1 MFRSLGK
8 SKIAFVLAI
17 LFGISLF
24 FFRSGSRYSNFF
36 NSDSVVATVSGTPVS
51 TSKFNRTMQM
61 NITKFNQM
69 LGKSMNGDEIRKFQ
83 IHSMALGSL
92 INDAVFEDEY
102 DQINFKVDEKVIAQN
117 TKDRIPQLYDANNKL
132 NQLYL
137 TTFLQQ
143 QQLTIEDIVQIIN
156 FDTRDEYMN
165 NAFFNINYPHYFS
178 NKINNFNKHERNVSY
193 VKLSLDQVNINEII
207 KEYSNNLKK
216 ELVSF
221 YDDNVNQY
229 MSKEKRNVEYS
240 IIDKTSLSSKFS
252 PTDLEI
258 KEYYNTNK
266 ELFFKNEKRSF
277 IQFNFKTIQE
287 AENFKLQIQNLDTL
301 KILEYAKENNLRF
314 NEFRNL
320 EATEIMDEIAEP
332 LFNLYPEEQSNVIT
346 TSIAKHIIILQSIQP
361 PIQLKLEAVIKDIEA
376 TITKIETDN
385 YYQELTSKISEKV
398 LNGESI
404 SSISNK
410 FNLTKESIENLTKD
424 YSNYDESKEIFFT
437 SLIPASFSANKDF
450 VSDII
455 KINENISYVF
465 NVTDIVLPSPLK
477 FETIEDTVL
486 NDWKTI
492 KRVEKIKLEVEQN
505 RNNKSFLSQLSN
517 QYDLNI
523 NEISLTNNS
532 NELPR
537 NFITNIFQYDLDTNI
552 EIIND
557 DKFYIAKIN
566 DINMSNENKTSEIIS
581 IASDLRSS
589 FGEELKR
596 SKKIS
601 INDNL
606 VNAIIDQY

>member
-51 TSKFNRTMQM
+51 TSKFNRTMEM

-69 LGKSMNGDEIRKFQ
+69 LGKSMTGDEIRKFQ

-102 DQINFKVDEKVIAQN
+102 DQINFKVHEKVIAQN

-132 NQLYL
+132 NELYL

-143 QQLTIEDIVQIIN
+143 QQLNIEDIVQIIN
-156 FDTRDEYMN
+156 FETRDEYMN
-165 NAFFNINYPHYFS
+165 NTFFNINYPHYFS
-178 NKINNFNKHERNVSY
+178 NKINNFNRHERNVSY
-193 VKLSLDQVNINEII
+193 VKLPLDQVNINEIL
-207 KEYSNNLKK
+207 KEYSNNLKT
-216 ELVSF
+216 ELIKF

-229 MSKEKRNVEYS
+229 MSKEKRNVEYC
-240 IIDKTSLSSKFS
+240 IIDKTSLSSKFF

-258 KEYYNTNK
+258 KEYYNANK
-266 ELFFKNEKRSF
+266 ELFFQNEKRSF
-277 IQFNFKTIQE
+277 IQFNFKTIEE
-287 AENFKLQIQNLDTL
+287 AENFKLKILNLDIL
-301 KILEYAKENNLRF
+301 KILEYAEENNLRF
-314 NEFRNL
+314 NEFKSL
-320 EATEIMDEIAEP
+320 EATEILDKIAEP
-332 LFNLYPEEQSNVIT
+332 LFNLYPEEQSNIIT
-346 TSIAKHIIILQSIQP
+346 TSIAKHIIILQSIEP
-361 PIQLKLEAVIKDIEA
+361 PIQLKLEDVLEDIKT

-385 YYQELTSKISEKV
+385 YYQELSNKISEKV

-404 SSISNK
+404 LSISKN

-424 YSNYDESKEIFFT
+424 YSNYDESKEIIFS
-437 SLIPASFSANKDF
+437 SLIPASFSSNKDF
-450 VSDII
+450 VSDIV

-465 NVTDIVLPSPLK
+465 NVTDIILPSPLK
-477 FETIEDTVL
+477 FETIENTIL

-492 KRVEKIKLEVEQN
+492 KRIEKIKMEVEKN
-505 RNNKSFLSQLSN
+505 KNNKSFISKLSN

-537 NFITNIFQYDLDTNI
+537 NFINNIFQSELNKNI
-552 EIIND
+552 EIVNN

-566 DINMSNENKTSEIIS
+566 DINIPNEDIESKIIS
-581 IASDLRSS
+581 IASDLRAS
-589 FGEELKR
+589 FGEELGR
-596 SKKIS
+596 NKKIK